1 MSENRISPRQLL
13 LRVSLSAGPLAGPP
27 GSGSPAR
34 AVRPAALQAALR
46 SQGLRFRPSQ
56 DKSIQKLQT
65 PIRKPI
71 ERAPEGWKGGGG
83 EDGLDLLAKT

>member
-1 MSENRISPRQLL
+1 M

-34 AVRPAALQAALR
+34 GQRAVRPAALQAVLR

-56 DKSIQKLQT
+56 DKSIQKLHT

-71 ERAPEGWKGGGG
+71 ENAPEGWKGGGG
-83 EDGLDLLAKT
+83 EDGLDLP